1 MNSTKY
7 NQEFVKKLIRDKEG
21 NHLDFKQK
29 ITPKEK
35 IAKTLSAFANTEGGM
50 ILIGVSDK
58 KRIIGIDLEE
68 EKYMIESANEQFCS
82 PLASLSFHPIKW
94 SQVIDQEDERNEEIN
109 LLLVEVFPTEN
120 RRIFYKSK
128 SGETKVY
135 HRVGD
140 RTLAI

>member
-68 EKYMIESANEQFCS
+68 EKYMVESANEQFCS